1 MDLLVCVLEQSRAYR
16 RRLRKRIMD
25 IFEEYITQNKHNTE
39 CRALTCK
46 SYGEV
51 YKREHR
57 CEIDLKATNFELATY
72 GDALLKFALCTLL
85 LDKCALLSK
94 EKEKFETD
102 KFLIETVAKHY
113 RLLDYI
119 NFDRDNKQIPQ
130 RYEMY
135 ENENT
140 KYIAIT
146 VEAILGA
153 IYQQNK
159 DFNEICELVE
169 SWTKL

>member
-1 MDLLVCVLEQSRAYR
+1 
-16 RRLRKRIMD
+16 MD
-25 IFEEYITQNKHNTE
+25 IFEEYILKYKCNPE

-51 YKREHR
+51 YKRGHH
-57 CEIDLKATNFELATY
+57 CEIDPKATNYELATY
-72 GDALLKFALCTLL
+72 GDALLKFALCSLL
-85 LDKCALLSK
+85 LDKCEQLSK
-94 EKEKFETD
+94 EKEKYETD

-113 RLLDYI
+113 QLLEFM
-119 NFDRDNKQIPQ
+119 NFDRSNDKIPQ
-130 RYEMY
+130 CYEVF

-140 KYIAIT
+140 KYIATT
-146 VEAILGA
+146 VEAVLGA

-159 DFNEICELVE
+159 DFKEICELVE